1 MCVCACVSVC
11 LCVCLS
17 VVVVSQHNRRIATKF
32 GMHMRIDLG
41 GILRG
46 KNFKSGKC
54 HELPRTSIIF
64 VIPHLTP
71 PVRGGGGFKTGHRST
86 LHSCIFSFWHCA
98 SIYVRL
104 SALLRSDVKST
115 CACLRLREQCLRSKR
130 NVSCSCSA
138 CSTPVF
144 CRW

>member
-1 MCVCACVSVC
+1 M
-11 LCVCLS
+11 CLS

-71 PVRGGGGFKTGHRST
+71 PVRGGGDLKPATGRP
-86 LHSCIFSFWHCA
+86 CIPAFLVSGTVPVF
-98 SIYVRL
+98 
-104 SALLRSDVKST
+104 T
-115 CACLRLREQCLRSKR
+115 CVCLRFY
-130 NVSCSCSA
+130 A
-138 CSTPVF
+138 AT
-144 CRW
+144 